1 MSIDPRAFRD
11 AMGCFVTG
19 VTVISTLSPEGDPV
33 GLTANSFNSVSL
45 DPPLV
50 LFSLA
55 KEATRFNAYV
65 QSRHFAVNV
74 LADDQR
80 ELSARFAR
88 KGETSWDG
96 VHFHTWET
104 GCPIVPGALAS
115 FECVTEATYE
125 GGDHLIIVGRVLK
138 VLHVEQGRPLLYWR
152 GRYGAIAPD

>member
-1 MSIDPRAFRD
+1 MTVTPRTFRD

-19 VTVISTLSPEGDPV
+19 VTVISTLTPSGEPV

-55 KEATRFNAYV
+55 KDATRFNAYV

-74 LADDQR
+74 LAEEQQD
-80 ELSARFAR
+80 LSARFAR
-88 KGETSWDG
+88 KGETSWEG
-96 VHFHTWET
+96 VPFETWDT

-115 FECVTEATYE
+115 FECTTEATYE

-138 VLHVEQGRPLLYWR
+138 VLHLEEGRPLLYYR
-152 GRYGAIAPD
+152 GRYGRVAG